1 MKNDDS
7 LKRLKAMAEAIVKLQ
22 KKQDEE
28 AARQAV
34 AETDEVSWFFLRRH
48 AEDDFGN
55 DGKLTLEYQLANENS
70 AFPLFG
76 ERQFIPN

>member
-1 MKNDDS
+1 MR
-7 LKRLKAMAEAIVKLQ
+7 RLTIELPS
-22 KKQDEE
+22 
-28 AARQAV
+28 V
-34 AETDEVSWFFLRRH
+34 AETNAVSWFFLRRH

-55 DGKLTLEYQLANENS
+55 DGKGLLEHKLETKNS

>member
-1 MKNDDS
+1 M
-7 LKRLKAMAEAIVKLQ
+7 
-22 KKQDEE
+22 
-28 AARQAV
+28 

-55 DGKLTLEYQLANENS
+55 DGKALLEHKLEIKNS